1 MKFSVIIPTY
11 NDWNRLEKCIEKLI
25 EAKEEY
31 DVSCE
36 IIVVDNAAIHNP
48 PEKFKNMN
56 GIRLVHEETPGSYA
70 ARNKGAVIATGYYL
84 AFTDSDCIPGKFWL
98 LNADKV
104 FQEKECDLI
113 GGRIDLFRDEKT
125 GNWAYIYESHTAF
138 SQSKNV
144 PKGHCVTANLLIK
157 RTVFEKL
164 GGFNSEIKSGGDW
177 EFSGRAVSSGY
188 KLCYADDVMVFHP
201 ARKTLRA
208 IFKKQKRFA
217 AWSYL
222 NVQRD
227 YGHSGLRILL
237 SNAYHGFGSVF
248 SRGNI
253 PDTMYE
259 KIVVF
264 TISAGIYVYKTF
276 LQICIISGLTDPGKI
291 RE

>member
-11 NDWNRLEKCIEKLI
+11 NDWIRLEKCLKKLI
-25 EAKEEY
+25 EAKEEF
-31 DVSCE
+31 DLSCE
-36 IIVVDNAAIHNP
+36 IIVVDNAATHSP
-48 PEKFKNMN
+48 PDKFKSMKE
-56 GIRLVHEETPGSYA
+56 IRFAHEETPGSYA
-70 ARNKGAVIATGYYL
+70 ARNKGADIANGYYL
-84 AFTDSDCIPGKFWL
+84 AFTDSDCIPDKFWL
-98 LNADKV
+98 LNAEKV
-104 FQEKECDLI
+104 FLEKECDLV

-125 GNWAYIYESHTAF
+125 GEWAYIYESHTAF

-157 RTVFEKL
+157 RTVFETL
-164 GGFNSEIKSGGDW
+164 EGFNSEMKSGGDW

-188 KLCYADDVMVFHP
+188 NLCYADNVMVFHP

-217 AWSYL
+217 AWGYL

-237 SNAYHGFGSVF
+237 SNAYHGIGSIF
-248 SRGNI
+248 ARGKSAN
-253 PDTMYE
+253 TLYE
-259 KIVVF
+259 KIVIL
-264 TISAGIYVYKTF
+264 TISTGIYVYKTF
-276 LQICIISGLTDPGKI
+276 IQIFIFLGLTDPNKI

>member
-1 MKFSVIIPTY
+1 LKFSVIIPTY
-11 NDWNRLEKCIEKLI
+11 NDWIRLEKCLEKLI
-25 EAKEEY
+25 GAKEEY
-31 DVSCE
+31 DLPCE
-36 IIVVDNAAIHNP
+36 IIVVDNASVHNP
-48 PEKFKNMN
+48 PDKFKSMKD
-56 GIRLVHEETPGSYA
+56 IKFVHEETPGSYA
-70 ARNKGAVIATGYYL
+70 ARNKGADIANGYYL
-84 AFTDSDCIPGKFWL
+84 AFTDSDCIPDKFWL
-98 LNADKV
+98 LNAEKV
-104 FQEKECDLI
+104 FLEKECDLV
-113 GGRIDLFRDEKT
+113 GGRIDLFRDAKT
-125 GNWAYIYESHTAF
+125 GDWAYIYECHTAF

-144 PKGHCVTANLLIK
+144 PKGHCVTANLIIK

-177 EFSGRAVSSGY
+177 EFSGRAASSGY
-188 KLCYADDVMVFHP
+188 KLCYADDIIVFHP
-201 ARKTLRA
+201 ARKTLGA

-276 LQICIISGLTDPGKI
+276 IQICIFSEITDPVKI